1 LILRE
6 LIRVKLNMYRS
17 SYSGL
22 TYTDKF
28 DSILYFF
35 MPKEKV
41 EKIRER
47 IVKKLMEVNRR
58 RG

>member
-1 LILRE
+1 MILRE

>member
-1 LILRE
+1 
-6 LIRVKLNMYRS
+6 MYRS